1 MKALLIYR
9 NHSIG
14 FSIHR
19 VFTVVQAELEK
30 YIEVDTLELPAKHY
44 NLSGFRHNI
53 RAVKDA
59 VQKGN
64 YDIVHIT
71 GQDHYL
77 IPFIR
82 KTKVIIT
89 VHDLGSLTNHFR
101 SIKGF
106 IKYFIWITPLKFA
119 DLITCISSHTL
130 KECLESLPGIK
141 NKCKVVYNP
150 YAPEY
155 VYSHK
160 RPEAKP
166 RILHVGV
173 NPHKNLH
180 NTILALKDFP
190 CRLRII
196 GKLSQKDI
204 DELQQNNIDYSNA
217 HSLTDKEIV
226 QEYTRCDIVNFPS
239 FYEGFGMPIIEAQAT
254 GRPIITS
261 NIPPMPEVGGDAAVY
276 VNPGSPESILQGYEY
291 AMQHY
296 EHLVE
301 KGRQNVIRFSVER
314 IAKQYIE
321 LYQGLIQERAF

>member
-14 FSIHR
+14 YSIHR
-19 VFTVVQAELEK
+19 VFTVVQKELEK
-30 YIEVDTLELPAKHY
+30 HIEVDTLELPAKHY
-44 NLSGFRHNI
+44 NLSGFRQNI

-59 VQKGN
+59 IQKGN
-64 YDIVHIT
+64 YDVIHIT

-82 KTKVIIT
+82 KTKVMVT

-106 IKYFIWITPLKFA
+106 IKYFVWITPLKFA
-119 DLITCISSHTL
+119 HLITCISSQTL
-130 KECLESLPGIK
+130 KECIDSLPGIK

-155 VYSHK
+155 IFSRK
-160 RPEAKP
+160 DIQTKP
-166 RILHVGV
+166 IVLHIGT
-173 NPHKNLH
+173 NPNKNLR
-180 NTILALKDFP
+180 NTTLALKDFP
-190 CRLRII
+190 CHLRII

-204 DELQQNNIDYSNA
+204 DELRKNNIDYSNA
-217 HSLTDKEIV
+217 HSLTDEEIV
-226 QEYTRCDIVNFPS
+226 EEYNRCDLVNFPS

-261 NIPPMPEVGGDAAVY
+261 NIPPMPEVGGDGAVY
-276 VNPGSPESILQGYEY
+276 VNPESPESILQGYHY

-296 EHLVE
+296 NHLIE
-301 KGRQNVIRFSVER
+301 KGRENVKRFSAEK
-314 IAKQYIE
+314 IAREYIQVYRD
-321 LYQGLIQERAF
+321 LVK